1 MPAGRRTW
9 VGMPGGG
16 RFAVPDA
23 CGTTPP
29 FAVWRL
35 AINGISPSGPCPR
48 PGIRAGRPGSATLL
62 VPGGFIHVF
71 CGIAKRTAIMVAR
84 KQRRRDGR
92 PSKQPVPPAYSQS
105 ISQCRKHRQHDFD
118 WEHEYSSKHRHP
130 EKFLLLV
137 VLPVLV
143 RDPVGSSSSRVGR
156 AYSSAILWRTLP
168 RHSLLDSVSTWS

>member
-1 MPAGRRTW
+1 
-9 VGMPGGG
+9 MPGGG
-16 RFAVPDA
+16 RGALRFLMHA
-23 CGTTPP
+23 G
-29 FAVWRL
+29 RRH
-35 AINGISPSGPCPR
+35 PSQCEGRRSTASVR
-48 PGIRAGRPGSATLL
+48 PGRARGQASEPAGPDPQLSWCLAAS
-62 VPGGFIHVF
+62 FMF

-105 ISQCRKHRQHDFD
+105 ISQCSKHRQHDFD
-118 WEHEYSSKHRHP
+118 WENEYSSKHRHP
-130 EKFLLLV
+130 EKILLLV